1 MRARRHLLQRFLRDQ
16 RGDFA
21 AGFAKSAIAI
31 AFLAVLAANVV
42 SRHVEP
48 LEQDRLAQIAARA
61 AKEQNVDRGPTGSL
75 ARSVASTKVDPCALP
90 PR

>member
-1 MRARRHLLQRFLRDQ
+1 MPLLKRFLYDQ

-31 AFLAVLAANVV
+31 AFLAVLAANVM

-48 LEQDRLAQIAARA
+48 LEQERLAQIAAA
-61 AKEQNVDRGPTGSL
+61 AARGQNVDPAPTGAL
-75 ARSVASTKVDPCALP
+75 ARSVAATKVDPCALP